1 MELLRTFDTNIFFS
15 INHLPHTWWSDMVGQ
30 MFSGF
35 ENAWIVWFCIGIIL
49 FVREERKDHWF
60 IISSGILATLT
71 YTLSELLIKQSIGR
85 IRPDVLFGAIVVGT
99 VPISFSFPSTHAT
112 LAIACAYLFSEK
124 EPRWRW
130 WLYVLA
136 TFVCLSRIYLGHHYP
151 IDVIGG
157 ILIGISIGYI
167 AIIITS
173 FFRKRR

>member
-30 MFSGF
+30 MLSGF
-35 ENAWIVWFCIGIIL
+35 ENAWIIWFCIGVIL
-49 FVREERKDHWF
+49 FIREERKDHWF
-60 IISSGILATLT
+60 VISSGIAGILT
-71 YTLSELLIKQSIGR
+71 YMSETVLKYSVGR
-85 IRPDVLFGAIVVGT
+85 IRPSVLADVIVIGS
-99 VPISFSFPSTHAT
+99 VPQSFSFPSTHAVF
-112 LAIACAYLFSEK
+112 AFACAYLFSEK